1 MANDHC
7 EIAIVGAG
15 PYGLGL
21 AAHLREAKIAT
32 RVFGDPMAFWRRN
45 MPSGMKLRSPW
56 RASHIPDVAEAY
68 SLDRFATEHAIPRS
82 ENLPLADFVRYG
94 EWFARHAVP
103 DLDPRLVKSVSH
115 GPRGFRVT
123 LADGDTVDAKR
134 VVIAMGLHNQAYR
147 PARFEGISRDF
158 VSHSSD
164 MVNPADYR
172 GKHVAVVGRG
182 QSAVESAVLLG
193 EAGAQVD
200 LIARGDVRWLGSDL
214 GDQRPKSGLRW
225 QLREML
231 EAPSAIGPLPYSW
244 LVDMPDLMYSLPP
257 GLRDFFSVKALRP
270 AASAWLKPR
279 AQGVRIDAGRAI
291 VDAEPR
297 VDGKIELR
305 LDNGTTAFDHVVLA
319 TGYRV
324 DIGKLG
330 VLTPEVLRQVDLRA
344 GYPVLSPYFESS
356 VPGLHFV
363 GSTAVGSFGPLPR
376 FVAGAGFAARRV
388 TAAAVAGALKP
399 RAQAA
404 GRPAMQAP

>member
-1 MANDHC
+1 MSNDHC
-7 EIAIVGAG
+7 EVAIVGAG

-21 AAHLREAKIAT
+21 AAHLRQARIAT

-56 RASHIPDVAEAY
+56 RASHIPDPSEDY

-103 DLDPRLVKSVSH
+103 DLDPRLVKSVGH
-115 GPRGFRVT
+115 GPRGFTVT
-123 LADGDTVDAKR
+123 LADGDSVDARR
-134 VVIAMGLHNQAYR
+134 VVIAMGLHNQAFK
-147 PARFEGISRDF
+147 PAQFDGIGRDF

-182 QSAVESAVLLG
+182 QSAVESAVLLS

-214 GDQRPKSGLRW
+214 GDDRPKAGLKW
-225 QLREML
+225 HLREML

-244 LVDMPDLMYSLPP
+244 LVDMPDLMYGLPP
-257 GLRDFFSVKALRP
+257 GLRDFLGLKALRP

-279 AQGVRIDAGRAI
+279 ARGVRVNAGRSILDVAPG
-291 VDAEPR
+291 DS
-297 VDGKIELR
+297 KITLR
-305 LDNGTTAFDHVVLA
+305 LDNGTAAFDHVVLA

-324 DIGKLG
+324 DIDKLG
-330 VLTPEVLRQVDLRA
+330 VLTPAVLRQVDMRA
-344 GYPVLSPYFESS
+344 GYPVLSPHFESS
-356 VPGLHFV
+356 LAGLHFV

-388 TAAAVAGALKP
+388 TAAAAASAMKP
-399 RAQAA
+399 RTQGA